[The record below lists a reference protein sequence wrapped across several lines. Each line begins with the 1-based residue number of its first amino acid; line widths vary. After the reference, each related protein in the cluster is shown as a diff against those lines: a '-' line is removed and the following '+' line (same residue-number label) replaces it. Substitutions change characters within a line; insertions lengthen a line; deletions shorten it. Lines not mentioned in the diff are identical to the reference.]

1 MPTNISSF
9 YFTPSPEIGFLQNKD
24 AIPLTRVGWTFH
36 SQNLEP
42 FDLGYKIV
50 ANPKRRETMHPLIEK
65 LTKKGPI
72 VTDGSWGTQ
81 LQNRGL
87 KRGECPDSWN
97 LNHPELV
104 EEVAHQ
110 YVEAG
115 SRIILTNTFGG
126 SRLSLERYHL
136 GDKAVAINTAGVE
149 ISKKAAGNRAIVFA
163 SIGPTGKMLLTQET
177 TEDELQKV
185 FEEQADAQARAGA
198 DGIIVETMIDIT
210 EAGIAARAAK
220 QTGLPVIASMVFD
233 SGVDNDTTLMGVT
246 PEAAVD
252 EFTKIGVD
260 GVGANCGQGIEG
272 YIPIC
277 RRMRQV
283 TDLPI
288 WIKPNAGLPEIVD
301 EETIFY
307 TTADEFAKFVPDMI
321 AAGAN
326 FIGGCCGSD
335 QGFVSA
341 IRRIIAEL

>member
-1 MPTNISSF
+1 
-9 YFTPSPEIGFLQNKD
+9 
-24 AIPLTRVGWTFH
+24 
-36 SQNLEP
+36 
-42 FDLGYKIV
+42 
-50 ANPKRRETMHPLIEK
+50 MHPLVEK
-65 LTKKGPI
+65 LMKEGPI

-97 LNHPELV
+97 LNQPELV
-104 EEVAHQ
+104 EEVACQ

-115 SRIILTNTFGG
+115 SQIILTNTFGG
-126 SRLSLERYHL
+126 SRLSLGRFNL
-136 GDKAVAINTAGVE
+136 GEKAVAINTAGVE
-149 ISKKAAGNRAIVFA
+149 ISKRAAGNRALVFA
-163 SIGPTGKMLLTQET
+163 SIGPTGKMLLTKET
-177 TEDELQKV
+177 TEEELQNV

-220 QTGLPVIASMVFD
+220 QTGLPVIVSMVFD
-233 SGVDNDTTLMGVT
+233 SGVDKDTTLMGVT

-277 RRMRQV
+277 MRMREI

-288 WIKPNAGLPEIVD
+288 WIKPNAGLPEIID

-307 TTADEFAKFVPDMI
+307 TTADEFVNFVPDLI
-321 AAGAN
+321 KAGAD

-335 QGFVSA
+335 QSFVSA
-341 IRRIIAEL
+341 IRKIIAAS